1 MKHSI
6 VIRRTAIFM
15 HIRYKSLFLLVM
27 LLAFTS
33 QSLAANIMFCI
44 DSSSGTQE
52 SSMSMQDHSGHTM
65 VMNDDVSSDT
75 ASMDCCDT
83 DCQCLIGGCSLYALV
98 SSPLNDLPQ
107 INSFVQSINTL
118 LLDRNIQSLYKP
130 PIFR

>member
-1 MKHSI
+1 
-6 VIRRTAIFM
+6 M

-33 QSLAANIMFCI
+33 QSLAANIMFCV
-44 DSSSGTQE
+44 DSSSETQE

-65 VMNDDVSSDT
+65 VMNDDDSKDM

-83 DCQCLIGGCSLYALV
+83 DCQCVIGGCSLYALV
-98 SSPLNDLPQ
+98 SSPINYLPQ
-107 INSFVQSINTL
+107 AHTYVQAINSS